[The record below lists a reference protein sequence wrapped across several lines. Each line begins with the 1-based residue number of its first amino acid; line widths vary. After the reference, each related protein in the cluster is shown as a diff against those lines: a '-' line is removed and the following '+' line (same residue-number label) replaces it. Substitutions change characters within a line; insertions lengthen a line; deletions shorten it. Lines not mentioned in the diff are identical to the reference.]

1 MHHKILVVDDE
12 PDIVELVA
20 FNLRAEG
27 YEVVTAA
34 NGLEALNQAR
44 ASLPD
49 LIVLDLMLPEIDGLS
64 VCEILHKLPSTA
76 PIPVI
81 MLTAWK
87 GELPRMIGLDTGA
100 EDYITKPFS
109 PRDLVLRVSHALRMR
124 QLRAEEVAGGLEALP
139 DDNQSGDGLCQGG

>member
-12 PDIVELVA
+12 PDIVELVS
-20 FNLRAEG
+20 FNLRGEG
-27 YEVVTAA
+27 YDVVTAA

-44 ASLPD
+44 ANLPD
-49 LIVLDLMLPEIDGLS
+49 LIILDLMLPELDGLS

-81 MLTAWK
+81 ILTAWK

-109 PRDLVLRVSHALRMR
+109 PRDLVLRVSHALRARQMR
-124 QLRAEEVAGGLEALP
+124 IEEAEGELEAMREE
-139 DDNQSGDGLCQGG
+139 DGPGQ